1 MTLEQ
6 ITPILIALV
15 GSAGLWGFLSL
26 RAKQS
31 HEKSLK
37 DDAKSAE
44 FNDTLREQ
52 VERLSVKLDK
62 VISDKETLLIEM
74 SDMKASLA
82 EANAT
87 IKHLEQMITYG
98 WTTRKDLRIR

>member
-1 MTLEQ
+1 MISEQ
-6 ITPILIALV
+6 MLPIILAAL

-37 DDAKSAE
+37 DDATTAQ

-52 VERLSVKLDK
+52 VERLSEKLDK
-62 VISDKETLLIEM
+62 VISDKEQLLVEM
-74 SDMKASLA
+74 SDMKAQLA

-87 IKHLEQMITYG
+87 IKHLEEM
-98 WTTRKDLRIR
+98 LRQR

>member
-1 MTLEQ
+1 MTFDQML
-6 ITPILIALV
+6 PIIIAAL

-44 FNDTLREQ
+44 FNETLREQ
-52 VERLSVKLDK
+52 VDRLSDKLDK
-62 VISDKETLLIEM
+62 VISDKEQLLREM
-74 SDMKASLA
+74 SDMKAQLA

-87 IKHLEQMITYG
+87 IKHLEEM
-98 WTTRKDLRIR
+98 LRQR

>member
-1 MTLEQ
+1 MTFDQML
-6 ITPILIALV
+6 PIIIAAL

-44 FNDTLREQ
+44 FNDTLRDQ
-52 VERLSVKLDK
+52 VDRLSEKLDK
-62 VISDKETLLIEM
+62 VISDKEQLLREM
-74 SDMKASLA
+74 SDMKAQLA
-82 EANAT
+82 EANVT
-87 IKHLEQMITYG
+87 IKHLEEL
-98 WTTRKDLRIR
+98 LRQR

>member
-1 MTLEQ
+1 MISEQ
-6 ITPILIALV
+6 MLPIILAVL

-37 DDAKSAE
+37 DDAKTAQ

-52 VERLSVKLDK
+52 VERLSEKLDK
-62 VISDKETLLIEM
+62 VISDKEQLLLEM
-74 SDMKASLA
+74 SDMKAQLA
-82 EANAT
+82 EANVT
-87 IKHLEQMITYG
+87 IKHLEEM
-98 WTTRKDLRIR
+98 LRQR

>member
-87 IKHLEQMITYG
+87 IKHLEQM
-98 WTTRKDLRIR
+98 LRERR

>member
-1 MTLEQ
+1 MISEQ
-6 ITPILIALV
+6 MLPIILAAL

-37 DDAKSAE
+37 DDATTAQ

-52 VERLSVKLDK
+52 VERLSDKLDK
-62 VISDKETLLIEM
+62 VISDKEQLLVEM
-74 SDMKASLA
+74 SDMKAQLA

-87 IKHLEQMITYG
+87 IKHLEQM
-98 WTTRKDLRIR
+98 LRQR

>member
-1 MTLEQ
+1 MTFDQLS
-6 ITPILIALV
+6 PLLLALV

-37 DDAKSAE
+37 TESKSAE
-44 FNDTLREQ
+44 FNDTLRIQ
-52 VERLSVKLDK
+52 VDRLSEKLDK
-62 VISDKETLLIEM
+62 VIADKEKLLIEM
-74 SDMKASLA
+74 SDMKAALA

-87 IKHLEQMITYG
+87 IKHLEEM
-98 WTTRKDLRIR
+98 LRQR

>member
-1 MTLEQ
+1 MTLAA
-6 ITPILIALV
+6 ITPLLIAVV

-52 VERLSVKLDK
+52 VERLSEKLDR

-87 IKHLEQMITYG
+87 IKHLEQM
-98 WTTRKDLRIR
+98 LRERR

>member
-1 MTLEQ
+1 MITEQ
-6 ITPILIALV
+6 MLPIILAVL

-37 DDAKSAE
+37 DDAKTAQ

-52 VERLSVKLDK
+52 VERLSEKLDK
-62 VISDKETLLIEM
+62 VISDKEELLVEM
-74 SDMKASLA
+74 SDMKAALA
-82 EANAT
+82 EANTT
-87 IKHLEQMITYG
+87 IKHLEEM
-98 WTTRKDLRIR
+98 LRQR

>member
-1 MTLEQ
+1 MITEQ
-6 ITPILIALV
+6 MLPIILAAL

-37 DDAKSAE
+37 DDSTSAQ

-52 VERLSVKLDK
+52 VERLSEKLDK
-62 VISDKETLLIEM
+62 VISDKEQLLVEM
-74 SDMKASLA
+74 SDMKAALA

-87 IKHLEQMITYG
+87 IKHLEEM
-98 WTTRKDLRIR
+98 LRQR

>member
-1 MTLEQ
+1 MEFDQL
-6 ITPILIALV
+6 TPIIIALV

-37 DDAKSAE
+37 DDAKSAQ

-52 VERLSVKLDK
+52 VERLSDKLDR
-62 VISDKETLLIEM
+62 VISDKEKLLVEM

-87 IKHLEQMITYG
+87 IKHLEEL
-98 WTTRKDLRIR
+98 LRSRG

>member
-1 MTLEQ
+1 MELEQ
-6 ITPILIALV
+6 LTPIIIALV

-26 RAKQS
+26 RAKQAY
-31 HEKSLK
+31 EKSLK

-52 VERLSVKLDK
+52 VERLSSKLDQ
-62 VISDKETLLIEM
+62 VIADKESLLREM

-87 IKHLEQMITYG
+87 IKHLEEL
-98 WTTRKDLRIR
+98 LRAR